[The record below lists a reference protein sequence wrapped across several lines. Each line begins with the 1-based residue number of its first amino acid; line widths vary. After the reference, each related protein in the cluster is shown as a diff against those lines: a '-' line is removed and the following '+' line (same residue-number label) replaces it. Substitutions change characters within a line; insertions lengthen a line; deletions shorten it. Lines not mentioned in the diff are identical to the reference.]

1 MVFLVICCYKSMLL
15 FSTNKFKISGASLIG
30 CNRKC
35 FKIVEF
41 KVFIRLYLQICFMF
55 YVLSILD

>member
-1 MVFLVICCYKSMLL
+1 MVFLVIHCYKSMLL
-15 FSTNKFKISGASLIG
+15 FSTNKFEISGASVIA

-55 YVLSILD
+55 